1 MIEYISRPEKP
12 PDMRKCWN
20 RQTGTFEVRVSMTCG
35 FKSHLPHQEKSTL
48 WGAFLFF
55 YVILIE
61 KSICAPWRCTMSNN
75 LFFKLMLLSA
85 VLGLGLLF
93 SVVLSGVA
101 YPNLFFQVATPLGLL
116 FVFASPILAF
126 VSWLWDIR
134 DTAKSGQYAW
144 ALVVAVLG
152 IVFII
157 QTAIKFLF

>member
-1 MIEYISRPEKP
+1 
-12 PDMRKCWN
+12 
-20 RQTGTFEVRVSMTCG
+20 
-35 FKSHLPHQEKSTL
+35 
-48 WGAFLFF
+48 
-55 YVILIE
+55 
-61 KSICAPWRCTMSNN
+61 MSNN